1 MVDQG
6 AALLLAERDSDRFA
20 EVFTRWMADPK
31 AAREMGLRLGQ
42 CAFTESTQNIV
53 QHIIQQLHD

>member
-1 MVDQG
+1 
-6 AALLLAERDSDRFA
+6 
-20 EVFTRWMADPK
+20 
-31 AAREMGLRLGQ
+31 MGLRLGQ